1 MTLICYLGGNIQYI
15 SVIGSLVFILFIAF
29 KASFTVSG
37 NTLDSGVFTYVSVL
51 FSTIIVV
58 SICLSIRA
66 RNQRDEHLIIKHDN
80 FGRRPFSVADFF
92 PLFAIPFT
100 MFFTIVITIS
110 NEKYLDDEVVKI
122 DYTVTCKGQRLAKG
136 GVINYLCIDDG
147 EKELKFESNDI
158 ASNYFSVGEKITVS
172 TREGYWGYLVI
183 QGLHKK
189 KVRKALDAQAVTCVG
204 LSAAECA
211 RYFSP

>member
-1 MTLICYLGGNIQYI
+1 M
-15 SVIGSLVFILFIAF
+15 
-29 KASFTVSG
+29 SG

-58 SICLSIRA
+58 SICLFIRA
-66 RNQRDEHLIIKHDN
+66 RNQRDEHLIIKH
-80 FGRRPFSVADFF
+80 A
-92 PLFAIPFT
+92 
-100 MFFTIVITIS
+100 TIS